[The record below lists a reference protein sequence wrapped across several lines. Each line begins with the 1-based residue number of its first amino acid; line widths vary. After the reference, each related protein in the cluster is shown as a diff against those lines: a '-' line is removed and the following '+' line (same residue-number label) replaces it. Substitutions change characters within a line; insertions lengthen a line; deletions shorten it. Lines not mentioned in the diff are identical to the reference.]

1 MQAARLLPVV
11 RVRLSWAKLLKRVF
25 EIDMEHCPNCGG
37 ERKIIAA
44 ILWGEPGRKRS

>member
-1 MQAARLLPVV
+1 
-11 RVRLSWAKLLKRVF
+11 VF

-44 ILWGEPGRKRS
+44 ILWGEPGHKRSGVPFVPGERQGLRALASR